1 MTETTSEATQV
12 DLRALLEGRSG
23 PGAVWSAMSEDLNV
37 NLVVFG
43 DGAGVQAHVNA
54 EVDVLLVGIEGR
66 GRVIVDDVV
75 HVLSTGQAV
84 LVPKGTRRQ
93 ILAEGERFAYLT
105 CHRRRPRLWPVN
117 APRPRPEKAG

>member
-23 PGAVWSAMSEDLNV
+23 PGAVWSAASEDLNV

-43 DGAGVQAHVNA
+43 EGAGVQAHVNS

-66 GRVIVDDVV
+66 GRVIVDEVV
-75 HVLSTGQAV
+75 HVLTAGRVV

-93 ILAEGERFAYLT
+93 IRAEGERFAYLT
-105 CHRRRPRLWPVN
+105 CHRSRPRLWPVN
-117 APRPRPEKAG
+117 APRPRREKAG